1 MIKKSNYVLIV
12 VCYLLVNPLTMLAKT
27 NVLNEIEQ
35 SILEDTFEQDYIG
48 DLDGFA
54 GDVFGT
60 EHTRAQATSA
70 SVIDIVST
78 PGIKNAFYA
87 SIYHRSHPLVDRSP
101 NSLPF
106 FQFFPDNVFNKT
118 LLSWQVQLFY
128 NQIAESFYTKENAG
142 INGYVNMDLHSE
154 VQEIDDTFL
163 ENITV
168 SSLFGLFNKVK
179 VQERQIGAMFLIQ
192 NNIAPDWTIG
202 ATIPLTYLERNFYL
216 NEAEIAAIKDNPFFK
231 DVDGDYFKFARD
243 HLVSDKF
250 GIGDIKCY
258 LEKSIYTT
266 ASSESFIGVEAT
278 IPTSFSI
285 AKGLIGNSF
294 DENKQNPTFNVH
306 TDLLNL
312 EQGDNPKNEQLAK
325 KNIQDFFTGALD
337 RLSTLLLE
345 RKLGNG
351 RHFVAGPFFKS
362 HLIFNQKAT
371 LTSKMSAEFS
381 LPWQEKRFFKIAL
394 DKKRLDEIFSNNIP
408 TDAQATQYLDY
419 LSNVAIDK
427 LYLRGYDTTVLPG
440 IVLQSTSR
448 LAYTSNRWTLAGGS
462 DFWYKTKE
470 WFINVHTTD
479 TILETLDLKNA
490 HKPFALQ
497 NILWVSLERNKNE
510 EKYWDLSFKVAGTT
524 FSTGIGNSIT
534 LGFQLSHDF

>member
-12 VCYLLVNPLTMLAKT
+12 VCYFLVNPALTTA
-27 NVLNEIEQ
+27 NEVEQ
-35 SILEDTFEQDYIG
+35 SILADTFEQDYMG

-70 SVIDIVST
+70 SIVNIIT
-78 PGIKNAFYA
+78 GPGIKNAFYA
-87 SIYHRSHPLVDRSP
+87 SIYHRSHPLIDRSP

-106 FQFFPDNVFNKT
+106 FQFFPDNVHNKT
-118 LLSWQVQLFY
+118 LLSCQAQFFY
-128 NQIAESFYTKENAG
+128 NQIAESFYNKENAG
-142 INGYVNMDLHSE
+142 INGYVNMDLHTE
-154 VQEIDDTFL
+154 VQEIDDTLL

-168 SSLFGLFNKVK
+168 SSLFQLFDKVK
-179 VQERQIGAMFLIQ
+179 VQERQVGVMFLLQ
-192 NNIAPDWTIG
+192 NNIAPDWTIS
-202 ATIPLTYLERNFYL
+202 ATIPLSYLERNFYL
-216 NEAEIAAIKDNPFFK
+216 NEAEVAAIKENQFFK

-250 GIGDIKCY
+250 GVGDLKCY
-258 LEKSIYTT
+258 LEKTIYTT
-266 ASSESFIGVEAT
+266 ARSEYNIGIEAT
-278 IPTSFSI
+278 VPTSFSI

-294 DENKQNPTFNVH
+294 DENKPNPTFNVH

-312 EQGDNPKNEQLAK
+312 AEGGAPLNEKLAK
-325 KNIQDFFTGALD
+325 KNMEDFFTGALD

-351 RHFVAGPFFKS
+351 RHFAAGPYLKS

-394 DKKRLDEIFSNNIP
+394 NKARLNAIFNNEAP
-408 TDAQATQYLDY
+408 TDAEATQSLEY

-448 LAYTSNRWTLAGGS
+448 LAYRSTRWTLAGGS

-479 TILETLDLKNA
+479 AILETLDLKNA
-490 HKPFALQ
+490 HKPFAVQ